1 MSAIYLQEKIIGN
14 PGQIVTIN
22 SNNQISLTAYKPT
35 LNKVIKV
42 NGPSDATIYASYLSS
57 SSDLVPLSIKGILKY
72 DHTFDCVATNNVTA
86 SMVNLDTWMATSYA
100 ANYQTVFTYKS
111 GNWKNSSN
119 QTVNLINLGIN
130 FSASPSGSSPVTGS
144 TITVTA
150 NYNKARYEIYPPNT
164 GTWTVACTTLAGYAD
179 TEVIVGTASTYT
191 IDLSIFQAYVQVN
204 YTMGATCTLYNE
216 ENNYT
221 MVAPN
226 TDGSYIFKVPYQGL
240 WKITVELVAT
250 SASTGQSFTKTR
262 YDMVNVTTL
271 NQQISRTVKVIS
283 SVLNDCTWDEI
294 QYIADNNLGPDYWSI
309 GDCKEIVLNG
319 PWTHTRYFSQE
330 VYQAFIIG
338 FNHNSTV
345 EGRGITFEIGKVDS
359 ASNDICLFER
369 MGIASGYPE
378 SGYLGE
384 ANIAYASNIWMCDNN
399 TDPIGWSTSN
409 MRTYVLGSVNNQPYD
424 QTTNPTG
431 YKPGTIMSLLPDDL
445 RIVMKK
451 VTKWTDNTGGTTQS
465 SSNVTATNDYLFL
478 LSGYEVFGT
487 TTGFN
492 GRTCNASEANK
503 QMQYQYYINANNTR
517 LKYYNSTDSN
527 SPYGITYKKQ
537 DVWLRSPVNY
547 IGSSQNFAV
556 AASRSL
562 NNLTKSSAYG
572 GNPRTPYVQSL
583 GICPCFV
590 VGSEESV

>member
-1 MSAIYLQEKIIGN
+1 
-14 PGQIVTIN
+14 
-22 SNNQISLTAYKPT
+22 
-35 LNKVIKV
+35 
-42 NGPSDATIYASYLSS
+42 
-57 SSDLVPLSIKGILKY
+57 
-72 DHTFDCVATNNVTA
+72 
-86 SMVNLDTWMATSYA
+86 
-100 ANYQTVFTYKS
+100 
-111 GNWKNSSN
+111 
-119 QTVNLINLGIN
+119 
-130 FSASPSGSSPVTGS
+130 
-144 TITVTA
+144 
-150 NYNKARYEIYPPNT
+150 
-164 GTWTVACTTLAGYAD
+164 
-179 TEVIVGTASTYT
+179 
-191 IDLSIFQAYVQVN
+191 
-204 YTMGATCTLYNE
+204 MGATCTLYNE

-283 SVLNDCTWDEI
+283 SVLNECTWDEI

-345 EGRGITFEIGKVDS
+345 EGNGITFEIGKVDS

-369 MGIASGYPE
+369 MGVASGYPE

-384 ANIAYASNIWMCDNN
+384 EPPRYYATNIWMCENN
-399 TDPIGWSTSN
+399 DVPVGWSNSL
-409 MRTYVLGSVNNQPYD
+409 MRTTFLGGINKLPYD

-431 YKPGTIMSLLPDDL
+431 YKPGSIMSLLSDDL
-445 RIVMKK
+445 RAVMKK

-465 SSNVTATNDYLFL
+465 SGNVTATNDYLFL

-487 TTGFN
+487 TTGFS
-492 GRTCNASEANK
+492 GRTCNAYEANK
-503 QMQYQYYINANNTR
+503 QMQYQYYITANNTR
-517 LKYYNSTDSN
+517 LKYYNSTDDN
-527 SPYGITYKKQ
+527 SPYGLVYKNK

-547 IGSSQNFAV
+547 ISYNQCFAV
-556 AASRSL
+556 AQSQYNV
-562 NNLTKSSAYG
+562 NNLTKSNARG
-572 GNPRTPYVQSL
+572 GRGTTIDISL